1 MEEMKMRIKK
11 MIRII
16 LTMLLLSVFAVIIYA
31 FNPPNGNE
39 IVVCTLQKIHES
51 GEDKFIYV
59 LINKKGQYFLVS
71 EEEMKSVVKSVM
83 EAKEYYSHSKN
94 KPQGRIVNPFD
105 MYILIRNVEKIN
117 PKSKRNQYEE
127 FILGE
132 DGGKFWGH
140 FVFSVCEN
148 YDEMDEIQKK
158 SGVVIYDISVLH
170 DIGYVS
176 YLNDEY
182 AIKVLNKILKKWP
195 IDGDES
201 YVKRTQ
207 DLKYIQ

>member
-1 MEEMKMRIKK
+1 MRIKK

-39 IVVCTLQKIHES
+39 IVVFTLQKIHES

-105 MYILIRNVEKIN
+105 PNLPKKITHMSYRTC
-117 PKSKRNQYEE
+117 SKTRINTG
-127 FILGE
+127 F
-132 DGGKFWGH
+132 F
-140 FVFSVCEN
+140 
-148 YDEMDEIQKK
+148 
-158 SGVVIYDISVLH
+158 
-170 DIGYVS
+170 
-176 YLNDEY
+176 
-182 AIKVLNKILKKWP
+182 
-195 IDGDES
+195 
-201 YVKRTQ
+201 
-207 DLKYIQ
+207 